1 MSSVTSPGARQVS
14 NNGGYFIPVGDC
26 RGKIYAINGSAVTIA
41 EWASTGYAVGVVSS
55 LQGASNA
62 LGAGVVLRDMGK
74 TVVSSSR
81 TFRKVQYVVPA
92 NLANSTFG
100 VSGNTVAGESYLT
113 GYIELGFGGEG
124 GTGLPTPVA
133 HYGR

>member
-81 TFRKVQYVVPA
+81 TFRKVQYVIST
-92 NLANSTFG
+92 NSTFG
-100 VSGNTVAGESYLT
+100 VGGKSGTTPVVDYLT
-113 GYIELGFGGEG
+113 GYVELGFEG
-124 GTGLPTPVA
+124 GGVPTPVA
-133 HYGR
+133 HFGR